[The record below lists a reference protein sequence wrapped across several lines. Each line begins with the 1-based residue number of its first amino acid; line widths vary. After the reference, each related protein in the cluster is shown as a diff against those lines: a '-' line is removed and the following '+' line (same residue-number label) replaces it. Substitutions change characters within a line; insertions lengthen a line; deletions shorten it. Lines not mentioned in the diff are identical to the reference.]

1 MLYRIKAPDRG
12 TYEELKAALKGVK
25 IEVDL
30 PRYLTIAVEDLGE
43 KEKKV
48 VLRMGGTYLRDYQ
61 YKSDLLVRAPTK
73 PEP

>member
-1 MLYRIKAPDRG
+1 
-12 TYEELKAALKGVK
+12 LKGVK

-48 VLRMGGTYLRDYQ
+48 VLRMGGTYVRDYQ
-61 YKSDLLVRAPTK
+61 YKSDSLVRAPTK